1 METAKRILVV
11 EDDPSVRELI
21 CTLLESEGY
30 SVVGAENGRV
40 GLEKLRGMPRPGL
53 IVLDLMMPVM
63 NGWEF
68 LDERTKDITLGRV
81 PVIVTTA
88 GDLPASPSHL
98 PGVALTMRKPVE
110 LARLLAAIASVC
122 VCAP

>member
-63 NGWEF
+63 NGAEF
-68 LDERTKDITLGRV
+68 LAALRADPAL
-81 PVIVTTA
+81 
-88 GDLPASPSHL
+88 GDLPVLLISAYDEHARDVTGIVGYL
-98 PGVALTMRKPVE
+98 RKPVS
-110 LARLLAAIASVC
+110 LDRLLEAAARYC
-122 VCAP
+122 